1 MTFITV
7 FAGGIA
13 IQRTSWPIWFWQLGS
28 CVLAIFFVYFM
39 CPETGNKTL
48 EEVDLVF
55 MDKAQYS
62 AGKDILECIRLG
74 DLPGIGMVVIDGIV
88 RAGRSRNT
96 PPAAKVPEVV
106 AK

>member
-55 MDKAQYS
+55 MDKDDALDHGS
-62 AGKDILECIRLG
+62 
-74 DLPGIGMVVIDGIV
+74 
-88 RAGRSRNT
+88 
-96 PPAAKVPEVV
+96 PASVDQETASEKQSMEHNE
-106 AK
+106 KL